1 MMEETADTINKNQP
15 QHAWAQAVSY
25 RTALDWVA
33 EISDPLFPSIIL
45 ATPERPATVIITE
58 QEIID

>member
-1 MMEETADTINKNQP
+1 MFG
-15 QHAWAQAVSY
+15 AQAVSY

-33 EISDPLFPSIIL
+33 EISDHLFPSLIL

-58 QEIID
+58 QEMID